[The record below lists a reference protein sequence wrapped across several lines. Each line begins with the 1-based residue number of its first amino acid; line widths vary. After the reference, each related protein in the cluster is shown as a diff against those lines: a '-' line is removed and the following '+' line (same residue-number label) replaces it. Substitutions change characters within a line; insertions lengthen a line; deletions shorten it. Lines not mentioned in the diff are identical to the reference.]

1 MLNLYMNNPSFFYMK
16 DIITIYKKYKL
27 CKSVNRQFVEC
38 MNNFI
43 LKDKKEN
50 CNISYDILKKNNCI

>member
-1 MLNLYMNNPSFFYMK
+1 MK

-50 CNISYDILKKNNCI
+50 CNISYDILKKIIRFNN